1 MKENFKKTINISGKF
16 KLMTANGG
24 QFVNQD
30 GEVVPVAEMIEEA
43 MGTTPFDL
51 SVSTKTEE
59 EI

>member
-1 MKENFKKTINISGKF
+1 MDNFKKTVNINGRW
-16 KLMTANGG
+16 KLLTANGG

-30 GEVVPVAEMIEEA
+30 GEIVPVAEMIQEA

-51 SVSTKTEE
+51 NVSTKTEE

>member
-1 MKENFKKTINISGKF
+1 MDNFKKTVNINGRW
-16 KLMTANGG
+16 KLLTANGG

-30 GEVVPVAEMIEEA
+30 GEVVPVAEMIQEA

-51 SVSTKTEE
+51 NVSTKTEE